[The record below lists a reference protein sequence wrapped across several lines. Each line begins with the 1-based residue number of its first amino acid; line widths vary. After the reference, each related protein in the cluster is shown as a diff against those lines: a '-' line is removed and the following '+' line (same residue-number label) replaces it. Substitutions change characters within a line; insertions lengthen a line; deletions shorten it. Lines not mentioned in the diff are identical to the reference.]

1 VLGSWVVVEA
11 ITEALRVLS
20 WYENLP
26 EDEQPPR
33 KMWHSDKLLGEWFE
47 DVDRKRKQKTGG
59 KDSTSSYRD
68 ADDAPMMGNEF
79 VDRDRLIPK

>member
-1 VLGSWVVVEA
+1 MVEA

-33 KMWHSDKLLGEWFE
+33 KMWHSDKLLADWFE
-47 DVDRKRKQKTGG
+47 DVEHRRKQKTSG
-59 KDSTSSYRD
+59 KHTSSFEG
-68 ADDAPMMGNEF
+68 ADDAPMMGNEL
-79 VDRDRLIPK
+79 VDKSKLVPK

>member
-1 VLGSWVVVEA
+1 
-11 ITEALRVLS
+11 
-20 WYENLP
+20 
-26 EDEQPPR
+26 
-33 KMWHSDKLLGEWFE
+33 MWHSDKLLGEWFE